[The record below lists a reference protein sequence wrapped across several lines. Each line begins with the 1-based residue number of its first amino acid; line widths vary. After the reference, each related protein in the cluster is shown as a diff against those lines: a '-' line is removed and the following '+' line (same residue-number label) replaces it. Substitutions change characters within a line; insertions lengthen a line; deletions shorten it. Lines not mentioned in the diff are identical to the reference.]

1 MHNCTLHTAPNSDCT
16 HLSISAKSAKVFQPK
31 IRCLQLKFH
40 SFFVLNLV
48 TLLLYFSSS
57 DGRPHQV
64 PGEELC
70 EPASDL
76 PGVRVHGVG
85 LQTPDPGRRALDNSE
100 PRAGTRGQPNLCW
113 EKKKPWGKG
122 VNFYCIKSTRLCD
135 YFQPEL
141 GGCVIIFRLNLEFA
155 WLFSASTERLCDYC
169 QPQLRGCVI
178 IVSLNW
184 EVSWLLSASTGRFR
198 DYWLTHKA
206 ERRVPYV
213 RSSSTKTP
221 IAQVS
226 VVRICFLQR
235 RWLLLGQGHNRV

>member
-85 LQTPDPGRRALDNSE
+85 VQTPDPGRRALDNSE

-122 VNFYCIKSTRLCD
+122 STFIESNL
-135 YFQPEL
+135 Q
-141 GGCVIIFRLNLEFA
+141 GCVIIFSLSWEVA
-155 WLFSASTERLCDYC
+155 WLYSASIWSLRDYFP
-169 QPQLRGCVI
+169 PQLRGYVI

-184 EVSWLLSASTGRFR
+184 EVAWLLSASTGRFR
-198 DYWLTHKA
+198 DYCQ
-206 ERRVPYV
+206 P
-213 RSSSTKTP
+213 
-221 IAQVS
+221 
-226 VVRICFLQR
+226 
-235 RWLLLGQGHNRV
+235 LLGGFVTID